1 MHTPVTVGLISGGV
15 LLAGWLVVVITY
27 SSLAKRYPLEQVAEL
42 RMATVIC
49 DRKGQPLDLGGKS
62 LTAHA
67 SRDQIPE
74 FFVQALYAREDA
86 RFPSH
91 HGIDHRGLLR
101 ATLRNLRD
109 FDFTQGGS
117 TLTMQLARNS
127 FEIREPGQRGKLRE
141 IHRKLLEMA
150 LARRIEKRYSKDE
163 ILTYYV
169 NRIYFGSGC
178 HGLPEAAH
186 AYFGKSTAELD
197 KAECALLVGII
208 RGPHLFSPLRNPEGA
223 VEQRNQTLERM
234 RAIGLLQGG
243 ELASLKAEPL
253 QLAGDKDRLQHATLL
268 RRAVL
273 AELENCLDEESASAT
288 SLRVITT
295 IDRNWQLRLESE
307 LEKAVASLE
316 NEKGWPHPSHADHP
330 PGQAPTYLQY
340 AAVTAETRTG
350 GVLALIGGRN
360 FRHSRYDRSRSK
372 RDLGSAFEPFV
383 AAAAS
388 GKRKLV
394 IGGKPVK
401 TGRQVGVDEVQ
412 RVALACGISGPFTD
426 GEDLYRGAVAASP
439 REMAVGLATIAHQ
452 GKRPQLHLIREIRTR
467 AGAVLYRAEPGFDQA
482 ISRDAAHDAMSVIPR
497 RSGTRAFTGAT
508 ASERDAWV
516 LRLGPSGS
524 TAIWLGFD
532 QPTKIAS
539 ERRLTALLNEFVKR
553 LGNPQ

>member
-1 MHTPVTVGLISGGV
+1 MHTPLSVGLIGLG
-15 LLAGWLVVVITY
+15 LALAMWLIVVITY
-27 SSLAKRYPLEQVAEL
+27 TGLARRYPLEQVAEL
-42 RMATVIC
+42 RMTTAIC
-49 DRKGQPLDLGGKS
+49 DRRGEPLDLGAGPS
-62 LTAHA
+62 AHA
-67 SRDQIPE
+67 TRQDIPE
-74 FFVQALYAREDA
+74 FFVKALYAREDV
-86 RFPSH
+86 RFPTH

-127 FEIREPGQRGKLRE
+127 FELRDPTNPGKLRE
-141 IHRKLLEMA
+141 VHRKLLEMA
-150 LARRIEKRYSKDE
+150 VARRIEKRYSKDE

-178 HGLPEAAH
+178 HGLAEAAGT
-186 AYFGKSTAELD
+186 YFGKPAAELSD
-197 KAECALLVGII
+197 AECALLVGII

-223 VEQRNQTLERM
+223 LEQRRQTLERM
-234 RAIGLLQGG
+234 AALGHLDAARL
-243 ELASLKAEPL
+243 EELKAEPL
-253 QLAGDKDRLQHATLL
+253 KLASDKERRHRASHL

-273 AELENCLDEESASAT
+273 DELERCLDEQTASAA

-295 IDRNWQLRLESE
+295 IDRGWQLRLESE
-307 LEKAVASLE
+307 LEKAVSRLE
-316 NEKGWPHPSHADHP
+316 NEKGWPHPSHADHRAGDTP
-330 PGQAPTYLQY
+330 AYLQY

-360 FRHSRYDRSRSK
+360 YAHSRYDRSHSK

-388 GKRKLV
+388 QNDKLV
-394 IGGKPVK
+394 IAGKPLQ
-401 TGRQVGVDEVQ
+401 TGRQVGVGEVQ
-412 RVALACGISGPFTD
+412 RVARECGIGGPFTYD
-426 GEDLYRGAVAASP
+426 EDLYRGAVAASP
-439 REMAVGLATIAHQ
+439 REMAAGLATIANQ
-452 GKRPQLHLIREIRTR
+452 GKRPRLHLIREIRTR
-467 AGAVLYRAEPGFDQA
+467 SGELLYRAEPEFHQA
-482 ISRDAAHDAMSVIPR
+482 IDRDAAHDAMAVIPS

-532 QPTKIAS
+532 QPRKVAGES
-539 ERRLTALLNEFVKR
+539 RLKALLDEFVSR
-553 LGNPQ
+553 LGNR